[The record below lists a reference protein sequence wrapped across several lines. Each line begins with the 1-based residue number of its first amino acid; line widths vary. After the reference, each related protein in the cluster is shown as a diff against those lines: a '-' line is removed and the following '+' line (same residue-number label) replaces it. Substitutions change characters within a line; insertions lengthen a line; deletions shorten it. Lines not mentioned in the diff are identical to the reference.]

1 MAANT
6 SLQDLGWRP
15 FFDEQRA
22 SLDASLFVGRVSIAQ
37 REHYHLMTESG
48 VVQAD
53 LSGRL
58 RHDASSALD
67 LPAVGDWVAATPA
80 CDGKTA
86 RVVHVLDRRTQFVRK
101 AAGRRSEPQVVAAN
115 VDRVAVVTTPNN
127 DFSAR
132 RLERY
137 LAAICESGAE
147 AVFVLNKA
155 DLCDDVEPYLA
166 GFREADADTP
176 VIVTHATQGD
186 GLDAVRGLAERGD
199 TLVLV
204 GSSGVGKSTI
214 VNRLLGGDVQKVG
227 EIRESDDCGRHVTSH
242 RELFLLEGGGLL
254 MDTPGMRE
262 LQVWAFGDEPVAGF
276 VDIDTVAEGCR
287 FRDCTHH
294 DEPGCA
300 VRAAAESG
308 TLSAERVA
316 GYRKLQAEVEAQMRR
331 QDPNTKARWRSVSRA
346 IKKLYKER

>member
-1 MAANT
+1 MAADT
-6 SLQDLGWRP
+6 SLHDLGWRP

-22 SLDASLFVGRVSIAQ
+22 GLDPDLFVGRVSIAQ
-37 REHYHLMTESG
+37 REHYHLMTDSG
-48 VVQAD
+48 IVRAD

-58 RHDASSALD
+58 RHEATSALD
-67 LPAVGDWVAATPA
+67 LPAVGDWVAATPPSES
-80 CDGKTA
+80 KSA
-86 RVVHVLDRRTQFVRK
+86 RVVRVLERRTQFVRK
-101 AAGRRSEPQVVAAN
+101 AAGRRNEPQVVAAN

-127 DFSAR
+127 DFSVR

-137 LAAICESGAE
+137 VAAIRESGAE

-155 DLCDDVEPYLA
+155 DLCDDLGPYMA
-166 GFREADADTP
+166 GFREADDETP
-176 VIVTHATQGD
+176 VLVTRAIEGD
-186 GLDAVRGLAERGD
+186 GLDAVRSLAERGD

-262 LQVWAFGDEPVAGF
+262 LQVWAFGEEEAPGYP
-276 VDIDTVAEGCR
+276 DIEALAEGCR
-287 FRDCTHH
+287 FRDCTHR

-300 VRAAAESG
+300 VRGAVESG
-308 TLSAERVA
+308 SMSAERVA
-316 GYRKLQAEVEAQMRR
+316 GYHKLLAEAEAQVRR